1 MNAVG
6 LLVLFGCVFGGY
18 IMAGGKMAPII
29 KAAPIETFIIA
40 GAAAGAML
48 VGNSM
53 VVIKSA
59 MGGLGKVF
67 KGSRYKKERLPG
79 GDVPGSQNIENCSRR
94 KGRWRLKRTSKTQSP
109 VPSLPNTRPSCMT
122 TVCCI

>member
-67 KGSRYKKERLPG
+67 KGARYKKEDYLA
-79 GDVPGSQNIENCSRR
+79 VMFLVAKI
-94 KGRWRLKRTSKTQSP
+94 L
-109 VPSLPNTRPSCMT
+109 
-122 TVCCI
+122 